1 MKKGQSGV
9 SLIALVIT
17 IIVVII
23 LAAVAFGTS
32 TRTITNANWSTFA
45 NAIGEVR
52 TAFQERVTTVKGE
65 EAAKGRTRTDAQ
77 VYNFVAKNA
86 ANASKRSDSG
96 EYISGDLNMA
106 WLSRAQANGIT
117 ATKIEDDVLDGELN
131 LRNRNKIKVNT
142 PNRSGV
148 EISYYVTR
156 SGDVFVWP
164 PYEYEGEYYVNADTT
179 LTAAQKTAY
188 EALTGK
194 TGTDA
199 DESGDITFTGVTVV
213 VNNSSATA
221 PASGDLQT
229 AITDKAYADLNAIP
243 TVIWIDAHGSNST
256 SPVGLES
263 TALYTNKPN

>member
-77 VYNFVAKNA
+77 VYNFVAKDGVTRGN
-86 ANASKRSDSG
+86 
-96 EYISGDLNMA
+96 ESGDINDA
-106 WLSRAQANGIT
+106 WLSRNQANNLS
-117 ATKIEDDVLDGELN
+117 ATRIEPGVLDGELN

-142 PNRSGV
+142 TKGSGIEV
-148 EISYYVTR
+148 SYFVTK

-164 PYEYEGEYYVNADTT
+164 PYEYEDKFYVNADTEVSGDT
-179 LTAAQKTAY
+179 ETTIEVGGVSVKIDNTKASF
-188 EALTGK
+188 
-194 TGTDA
+194 GTDA
-199 DESGDITFTGVTVV
+199 EAVTTTFNTAGLDAQPAIYWLDKTG
-213 VNNSSATA
+213 AA
-221 PASGDLQT
+221 LPE
-229 AITDKAYADLNAIP
+229 
-243 TVIWIDAHGSNST
+243 
-256 SPVGLES
+256 GLETLDVYHDGS
-263 TALYTNKPN
+263 AS